1 MAILALRAL
10 SEGLEAEMIMQTLK
24 VLSELLCYPEREF
37 IEHLPEM
44 GVALDEEGALAEP
57 DRTRLKAWM
66 AELGQSELLALQADY
81 VALFDRGRAL
91 SLHLFEHVHGESR
104 SRGQAMVDLMNLYQS
119 HGLKVSARELPDFIP
134 LFLEYL
140 SRRPAEEACE
150 LLGEA
155 VPIFSLLKARLAK
168 RHSAY
173 ALVFAA
179 LESLAGRPEEDKE
192 IRARVTAEPPD
203 DTFEALDR
211 AWGEEPVSFGP
222 GAACVPTRASAQTVR
237 WVPREKGPV
246 S

>member
-1 MAILALRAL
+1 
-10 SEGLEAEMIMQTLK
+10 MQTLK
-24 VLSELLCYPEREF
+24 ILSELLCYPEPEL
-37 IEHLPEM
+37 IEHLPEL
-44 GVALDEEGALAEP
+44 GDALDEESVLAHT
-57 DRTRLKAWM
+57 DRARLKAWM
-66 AELGQSELLALQADY
+66 AKLGRADLMAWQAEY

-104 SRGQAMVDLMNLYQS
+104 SRGQAMVDLLSLYQS

-140 SRRPAEEACE
+140 SRRSFDEASE

-155 VPIFSLLKARLAK
+155 MHVFSLLKARLEK

-173 ALVFAA
+173 ALIFAA
-179 LESLAGRPEEDKE
+179 LESLSGRPQDEQE
-192 IRARVTAEPPD
+192 IVARVAAEPPD

-222 GAACVPTRASAQTVR
+222 GAACTLTGSNVQTVQ
-237 WVPREKGPV
+237 WVAREKGQV